1 MIARLPK
8 GKVLKISVKPL
19 NNWVILFVEDS
30 GKGTVMKVVLP
41 RLMPERQKISKEKKR
56 KWQHDKGTDR

>member
-41 RLMPERQKISKEKKR
+41 RLMPEQQKISNI
-56 KWQHDKGTDR
+56 